1 VYLTVIADTAAP
13 LFGHWFPGKWY
24 ADRRFVITL
33 FSVLFVFPLI
43 CLKKVSLL
51 SYTSGLA
58 VLSSAY
64 TCAFIVVQRIIIL
77 AKDGLP
83 PSVNIAINPSF
94 QILGAFPIITF
105 AFQCHIMLIPIYAEL
120 YNPTIGRMT
129 IVIIAALGVCLS
141 LEGTVA
147 IFGYLSFGA
156 ATAGNILLNYPM
168 KNIGAGVARV
178 GMGFVAIFA
187 YPMANFTARLTIRS
201 LVFKR
206 DPEFADWKFYTVTV
220 LWFIMTLLIA
230 LFVPNISIVFGLT
243 GSLGCTAVMFLFPG
257 LILWVLA
264 RDYSGISKVSSR
276 LYAVFLLIF
285 GMIVLLGGTFVSI
298 MEIIFG
304 VKWADKL
311 DWWRK

>member
-1 VYLTVIADTAAP
+1 
-13 LFGHWFPGKWY
+13 
-24 ADRRFVITL
+24 
-33 FSVLFVFPLI
+33 
-43 CLKKVSLL
+43 
-51 SYTSGLA
+51 
-58 VLSSAY
+58 
-64 TCAFIVVQRIIIL
+64 
-77 AKDGLP
+77 
-83 PSVNIAINPSF
+83 
-94 QILGAFPIITF
+94 
-105 AFQCHIMLIPIYAEL
+105 LIPIYAEL